1 MAVNPFPYVITPL
14 YCIFHTQASNA
25 GKIIALDELIEQYA
39 PNIKK
44 LMEDLPEL
52 AAEMTS
58 YDGHIYF
65 IPKNL
70 YGLNYHTPLFPG
82 HPSGLAG

>member
-44 LMEDLPEL
+44 LMEYLPEL
-52 AAEMTS
+52 AA
-58 YDGHIYF
+58 
-65 IPKNL
+65 
-70 YGLNYHTPLFPG
+70 
-82 HPSGLAG
+82 